1 MTPTI
6 LLHRNPVTR
15 ALIAVTLAVVAI
27 LITLVSFAPQAMA
40 DDAAPNTNT
49 SSTGGVGGEGVLPT
63 GIPAPPDLDV
73 VDASRRNMTIDP
85 AKVPNVTPGVSLITS
100 WPLTGAELWVPPRE
114 ARLTFDAAVRPVDV
128 TVQIYRKDDKGAAL
142 VKRTVADPDL
152 KTIRFSVQGI
162 TPGNWVVVWQA
173 GETQGT
179 YQFKMNTP
187 PRAMGGQNHREH
199 PASTPGSDRSSG
211 LALGLFPV
219 LAALALLSR
228 RNRMID
234 IVRGA
239 MGVAV
244 ATAAIVTAAL
254 TVVTT
259 TMEEFATSLA
269 TATVWSWVALAAVSL
284 ALILPTAK
292 TRGLMLVVFGIGV
305 MGTVPRNLPLADAT
319 LAGGISLAAAMLAVI
334 VCYLALTSL
343 QGQKWSILIKLAA
356 SISLGALGVFLVFV
370 ANNFDKPIGLF
381 VEDYNNRLAAAGVL
395 VVSLLLAVPSV
406 GAWLKAPLKKSIA
419 GITSPA
425 TDENNL
431 NMLENEPLATA
442 DASSSLEA
450 ADGPDTDAGD
460 SESGGSDSGDSAAES
475 DKSPSILDRADAII
489 EKSMKATAR
498 FSVRAAKWLSRT
510 VVRVV
515 VLAAIAGG
523 LVYSLVII
531 LSVPNGGAGL

>member
-85 AKVPNVTPGVSLITS
+85 AKVPKVTPGVSLITS

-450 ADGPDTDAGD
+450 ADGPDTDAGG